1 MPILSRLYGWLAAAG
16 AFVLAVAGAFL
27 YGREKAKD
35 EAKREVAVAQAQQ
48 RANTAGAI
56 LQRNE
61 VRRDVDA
68 KVAALPANPVGQV
81 TVPASLP
88 VPGSAADRLQ
98 RDWSRD

>member
-1 MPILSRLYGWLAAAG
+1 MPILSKLYGWLAAAG
-16 AFVLAVAGAFL
+16 LFVLSIAGALL
-27 YGREKAKD
+27 YGRAKGKAAER
-35 EAKREVAVAQAQQ
+35 EAATVDQAKQQ
-48 RANTAGAI
+48 ANTAGAI

-68 KVAALPANPVGQV
+68 QVAKLPASPVGPV
-81 TVPASLP
+81 TVPAPLP